1 MNTLCIDGRGFLL
14 TFTGLQ
20 RYYEYLASRKNAA
33 PTKEKRK
40 EEEDFDCSGKKVPFG
55 PSDSGS
61 SRQKKKKGKGLLRL
75 IEAYSKHV
83 EGLQMIQ

>member
-1 MNTLCIDGRGFLL
+1 MDGRGLLL
-14 TFTGLQ
+14 TSTGLQ

-40 EEEDFDCSGKKVPFG
+40 EEEDIDCSTKNGENVPLG